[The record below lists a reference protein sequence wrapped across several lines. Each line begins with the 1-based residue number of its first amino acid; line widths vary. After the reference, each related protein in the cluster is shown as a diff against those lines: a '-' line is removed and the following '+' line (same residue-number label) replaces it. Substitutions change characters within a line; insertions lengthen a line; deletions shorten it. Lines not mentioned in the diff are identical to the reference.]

1 MEARRLLANPLVRRL
16 ACTMAMSAAGLVG
29 LSQQEG
35 EVPRVYSDVIGTSTV
50 CVGHVTS
57 LPLGTVVTH
66 DYCQE
71 LLKQDTKGA
80 ERDVG
85 QLVHIPVT
93 QEQFDALVDFDFNVG
108 HGNLAKS
115 TLLKKVNA
123 GDCPGAGAEFP
134 KWNKAGGKVFD
145 GLTRR
150 RAWEAGLWMSG
161 C

>member
-1 MEARRLLANPLVRRL
+1 MEVRRLLANPLVRRL
-16 ACTMAMSAAGLVG
+16 ACTMAVSAAGLVG
-29 LSQQEG
+29 LTQQEG
-35 EVPRVYSDVIGTSTV
+35 EVTHVYPDVIGVRTV

-71 LLKQDTKGA
+71 LLKEDTRVA
-80 ERDVG
+80 AADVG

-93 QEQFDALVDFDFNVG
+93 QEQFDALVSFDFNLG
-108 HGNLAKS
+108 RGALAKS
-115 TLLKKVNA
+115 TLLREANLGHCRA
-123 GDCPGAGAEFP
+123 AGAEFP
-134 KWNKAGGKVFD
+134 KWNRAGGKVVK
-145 GLTRR
+145 GLSNR